1 MPKFLQSVF
10 AFVRTYFALLVVF
23 AVFLWSAWVI
33 ATFRAQQTPPG
44 STVIRLGH
52 WQLEASVREGIDEMA
67 KEYQKTHPGVIII
80 QDAIPEGTYGQW
92 VSTQL
97 MGGTAPDIM
106 QVGAMLPANI
116 WLSYYN
122 RYFYPLSRYVNAP
135 NPHNA
140 GTDIADLPLRQTYKD
155 GMKTA
160 YVTEMQ
166 EYMSVP
172 LSLFG
177 VRIFYNKDLLKKL
190 TGRDEAPRDYREFL
204 AVCERIRSATNAVT
218 GQPYIPIAGSAY
230 HFGHWDGM
238 MFSPVTYGAFRRAD
252 FNRDGFVGND
262 ETFVAFKTGLLDF
275 YYPPY
280 ALWLKMLREVTDY
293 FQVGYTGLGRDEAVF
308 LFAQQRA
315 VFMTTG
321 TWDARSLQEQAKGQF
336 EVGIMDFPIPS
347 RDDPVYGGVVEGRIY
362 ESPGGGFQ
370 FGVSRN
376 SKHVDVAVDF
386 LLFLASQKGNE
397 KLNGIIGWIPAIVGT
412 ELDPLLKAF
421 EPHLEGIYGNAN
433 FTLGG
438 NTAVTWAQRYSL
450 YQVNQISFDDFAKTY
465 TEFYLK
471 NGLEDFMEQQRDWR
485 RGMQRNEQYLA
496 GIRGRA
502 ILADEAAAA
511 ATNADEKAA
520 DEIDAESA
528 WVRYR
533 AITASRQIWGEL
545 NHARQMDLVK
555 KDKLPEGYVGPYEY
569 SSNVLAKIR
578 ARIRAE
584 GSK

>member
-1 MPKFLQSVF
+1 MPNFLKAAF
-10 AFVRTYFALLVVF
+10 AFVRTYFALLVIF

-33 ATFRAQQTPPG
+33 ATYRAQQTPPG
-44 STVIRLGH
+44 SVVIRLGH

-67 KEYQKTHPGVIII
+67 REYQKTHPNVVVV

-106 QVGAMLPANI
+106 QVGAMLPDNI

-122 RYFYPLSRYVNAP
+122 RYFAPLSRYVNTP

-140 GTDIADLPLRQTYKD
+140 GTDIADLPLRQTFKD

-172 LSLFG
+172 LSQFG
-177 VRIFYNKDLLKKL
+177 VRIFYNKDLLRAI
-190 TGRDEAPRDYREFL
+190 TGSDVAPLDYRQFL
-204 AVCERIRSATNAVT
+204 ATCEKIRNTTNPAS
-218 GQPYIPIAGSAY
+218 GQAYIPIAGSAY
-230 HFGHWDGM
+230 HFGHWDSM

-275 YYPPY
+275 TYPSY
-280 ALWLKMLREVTDY
+280 ACWLKMLREVTDY

-321 TWDARSLQEQAKGQF
+321 TWDARSLQEQAEGQF

-347 RDDPVYGGVVEGRIY
+347 RDDPVYGDVVEGRIY
-362 ESPGGGFQ
+362 ESPGAGFR
-370 FGVSRN
+370 FGISRD
-376 SKHVDVAVDF
+376 SKHFDVALDF

-397 KLNGIIGWIPAIVGT
+397 KLNATIGWIPAIVGT
-412 ELDPLLKAF
+412 ELDPLLRAF
-421 EPHLEGIYGNAN
+421 EPHLEGIYGNVN
-433 FTLGG
+433 FNLGG
-438 NTAVTWAQRYSL
+438 NTAVTWGQIYSL
-450 YQVNQISFDDFAKTY
+450 YQVNQISLGEFAQRFTAY
-465 TEFYLK
+465 YLK
-471 NGLEDFMEQQRDWR
+471 NGLTDFLEQQRDWR

-502 ILADEAAAA
+502 ILADEATAAA
-511 ATNADEKAA
+511 ATPEEKTAGA
-520 DEIDAESA
+520 RDAESA

-533 AITASRQIWGEL
+533 AITSSRQIWGEL

-555 KDKLPEGYVGPYEY
+555 RDKLPEGYVGPYEY

-578 ARIRAE
+578 ARLREEARQ
-584 GSK
+584 